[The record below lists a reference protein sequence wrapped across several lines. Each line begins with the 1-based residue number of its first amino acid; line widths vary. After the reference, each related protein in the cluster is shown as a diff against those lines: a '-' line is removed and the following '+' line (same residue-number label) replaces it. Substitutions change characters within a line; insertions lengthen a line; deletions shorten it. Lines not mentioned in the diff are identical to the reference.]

1 MSKHTKEQ
9 ISALNQSAVQK
20 REETINRVKLTLG
33 EMEINN
39 MPITFKSVSE
49 TAKVSRNWLYS
60 ENEISEFIKKFRGK
74 ETILNKS
81 VKQQKLLD
89 MKDKEIETL
98 KRQVE
103 LMTSKI
109 ARLKKQV
116 EVAYGEL
123 YNKI

>member
-1 MSKHTKEQ
+1 MIKHTEEQ
-9 ISALNQSAVQK
+9 ISALKQSAAQK
-20 REETINRVKLTLG
+20 REETINRVKLTLA
-33 EMEINN
+33 EMEQNGIS
-39 MPITFKSVSE
+39 ITFKSVSE

-60 ENEISEFIKKFRGK
+60 EKDISEFIKNFRGK

-89 MKDKEIETL
+89 KKDKEIETL

-103 LMTSKI
+103 SMTSEI